1 MMGFS
6 NLTVRNLL
14 IAMHDA
20 LATALALIAS
30 FYLRFEGDAFFDR
43 LPLLLRILPYFVGF
57 SVVVCYIFNL
67 TTTKWRFISLPDA
80 LNIFRVATVLTVTLL
95 VLDYIFVAPNV
106 LGKPVA
112 PNVAGA
118 FFLGKITIIL
128 YWFLEVS
135 FLSALRFAY
144 RHFRYTRVR
153 HHAKTE
159 DASPTLLIGR
169 AADAEI
175 LLRGIESG
183 AVKRI
188 WPVGLLSPS
197 PSDRG
202 QTIRNI
208 PVLGGIDDIEDVIGD
223 FARRNK
229 PIARVV
235 MTPSAFDPE
244 ARPEAVLM
252 RARRLGL
259 IVSRLPSLES
269 GEVPRLTTVAVEDLL
284 LRPSENIDYIRLEAL
299 VKDKAVIVTGGG
311 GSIGSE
317 ICDRVATFG
326 AARLLVIENSEPA
339 LYAVTESL
347 ATHATSAAIEGR
359 IADIRDR
366 ERILRLMN
374 DFKPDIVF
382 HAAALKHVPILERDW
397 SEGVKTNIFG
407 SVNVADAALAAGAEA
422 MVMISTDKAIEP
434 VSMLGLTKRFAE
446 MYCQALDHDLASQS
460 DGKPRMR
467 LISVRFGN
475 VLASNGSVVPKFK
488 AQIEAGGP
496 VTVTHPDMV
505 RYFMTIREACDLVLT
520 AATHALAPVRPDVSV
535 YVLNMGQPVKIVD
548 LAERMIR
555 LSGLQ
560 PGHDIDIVF
569 TGMRPGERLNEILF
583 ANEEPTVEIGVA
595 GIMAAKPNEPPMQ
608 ALRKWIAA
616 LEGAIARDDR
626 ATIRAVLK
634 DAVPE
639 FGPTGLEEIAASG
652 PLSPS

>member
-1 MMGFS
+1 MTRLS
-6 NLTVRNLL
+6 NLTLRNLL
-14 IAMHDA
+14 IAVHDA
-20 LATALALIAS
+20 LATTLAVLAS
-30 FYLRFEGDAFFDR
+30 FYLRFEGEAFFDR
-43 LPLLLRILPYFVGF
+43 LPLLLRILPYFVAF
-57 SVVVCYIFNL
+57 SVVVCYLFRL

-80 LNIFRVATVLTVTLL
+80 LNIFRAATVLTVALL

-106 LGKPVA
+106 KGT
-112 PNVAGA
+112 
-118 FFLGKITIIL
+118 FFLGKITIVL
-128 YWFLEVS
+128 YWFLEVF
-135 FLSALRFAY
+135 FLSASRFAY
-144 RHFRYTRVR
+144 RYFRYTRVR
-153 HHAKTE
+153 RHARGE

-197 PSDRG
+197 RADRG

-208 PVLGGIDDIEDVIGD
+208 PVLGGIDDLEDVIGD
-223 FARRNK
+223 FAGRNK
-229 PIARVV
+229 SIARVV
-235 MTPSAFDPE
+235 MTPSAFEPE
-244 ARPEAVLM
+244 AKPESILM

-269 GEVPRLTTVAVEDLL
+269 GDAPRLMTVALEDLL
-284 LRPSENIDYIRLEAL
+284 LRPSANIDYARLEAL
-299 VKDKAVIVTGGG
+299 VRNKAVIVTGGG

-317 ICDRVATFG
+317 ICDRVVTFG

-339 LYAVTESL
+339 LYAVTEAL
-347 ATHATSAAIEGR
+347 ASHGTGAVIEGR

-366 ERILRLMN
+366 DRILRLMN
-374 DFKPDIVF
+374 EFGPQIVF

-407 SVNVADAALAAGAEA
+407 SINVADAALAAGAEA

-446 MYCQALDHDLASQS
+446 MYCQALDHEVAAHPDTKA
-460 DGKPRMR
+460 RMR

-548 LAERMIR
+548 LAERMVR

-560 PGHDIDIVF
+560 PDHDIDIVF
-569 TGMRPGERLNEILF
+569 TGIRPGERLNEILF
-583 ANEEPTVEIGVA
+583 ATKEPAVEIGVA
-595 GIMAAKPNEPPMQ
+595 GVMAAKPNEPSMQ
-608 ALRKWIAA
+608 ALRKWIVV
-616 LEGAIARDDR
+616 LEQAIARDDK
-626 ATIRAVLK
+626 ATIRTVLE

-639 FGPTGLEEIAASG
+639 FGSTAA
-652 PLSPS
+652 

>member
-1 MMGFS
+1 MMRLS
-6 NLTVRNLL
+6 NLTLRNGL
-14 IAMHDA
+14 IATHDA
-20 LATALALIAS
+20 LATTLAVLAS
-30 FYLRFEGDAFFDR
+30 FALRFEGDAFFDR

-57 SVVVCYIFNL
+57 SVVVCYAFNL
-67 TTTKWRFISLPDA
+67 TNTKWRFISLPDA
-80 LNIFRVATVLTVTLL
+80 LNILRVATVLTLTLV

-106 LGKPVA
+106 HGTPVA
-112 PNVAGA
+112 PNVQGA
-118 FFLGKITIIL
+118 FFLGKITIVL
-128 YWFLEVS
+128 YWFLEVF
-135 FLSALRFAY
+135 FLSASRFAY
-144 RHFRYTRVR
+144 RYFRYTRVR
-153 HHAKTE
+153 HRARAE

-197 PSDRG
+197 PADRG

-229 PIARVV
+229 PITRVV

-269 GEVPRLTTVAVEDLL
+269 GDVPRLTTVAVEDLL
-284 LRPSENIDYIRLEAL
+284 LRPSENIDYSRLEAL
-299 VKDKAVIVTGGG
+299 VKNKAVIVTGGG
-311 GSIGSE
+311 GSIGAE

-339 LYAVTESL
+339 LYAVTEAL
-347 ATHATSAAIEGR
+347 AAHDTSAVIEGR
-359 IADIRDR
+359 IADVRDR

-374 DFKPDIVF
+374 EFKPDIVF

-407 SVNVADAALAAGAEA
+407 SVNVADAAVASGAEA

-446 MYCQALDHDLASQS
+446 MYCQALDHDLAAQL

-505 RYFMTIREACDLVLT
+505 RYFMTIREACDLVIT
-520 AATHALAPVRPDVSV
+520 AAAHALTPVRPDVSV

-583 ANEEPTVEIGVA
+583 ATEEPTVEIGVA
-595 GIMAAKPNEPPMQ
+595 GIMAAKPNEPPMP

-616 LEGAIARDDR
+616 LEQAIAKDDR
-626 ATIRAVLK
+626 ASIKAVLK

-639 FGPTGLEEIAASG
+639 FGSIAPFEPAAASG
-652 PLSPS
+652 PL

>member
-1 MMGFS
+1 MMRLSQFT
-6 NLTVRNLL
+6 LRNLL
-14 IAMHDA
+14 IATHDA
-20 LATALALIAS
+20 LATGVALFAS
-30 FYLRFEGDAFFDR
+30 FYLRFEGDMFYDR
-43 LPLLLRILPYFVGF
+43 LPLLLRILPFFVVF
-57 SVVVCYIFNL
+57 SVVVCYLSHL

-80 LNIFRVATVLTVTLL
+80 LNILRVATILTLALV
-95 VLDYIFVAPNV
+95 VLDYVFVAPNV
-106 LGKPVA
+106 LGMPVA

-118 FFLGKITIIL
+118 FFIGKITIIL
-128 YWFLEVS
+128 YWFLQVF
-135 FLSALRFAY
+135 FLSGSRFAY
-144 RHFRYTRVR
+144 RYFRYTRVR
-153 HHAKTE
+153 HHAMAQN
-159 DASPTLLIGR
+159 ASPALLVGR

-188 WPVGLLSPS
+188 WPVGVLSPS
-197 PSDRG
+197 PSDLG
-202 QTIRNI
+202 QLIRNI
-208 PVLGGIDDIEDVIGD
+208 PVLGGIDDFEDVVRD
-223 FARRNK
+223 FEARGK
-229 PIARVV
+229 PIARIV
-235 MTPSAFDPE
+235 MTPSAFEPE
-244 ARPEAVLM
+244 VKPEAVLM
-252 RARRLGL
+252 RARRLGM

-269 GEVPRLTTVAVEDLL
+269 GETPRLTTVAVEDLL
-284 LRPSENIDYIRLEAL
+284 LRPSETIDYARLENL
-299 VKDKAVIVTGGG
+299 VKGKSVIVTGGG

-317 ICDRVATFG
+317 ICERVTTFG
-326 AARLLVIENSEPA
+326 ASRLLVIEHSEPA
-339 LYAVTESL
+339 LYAITEALVESG
-347 ATHATSAAIEGR
+347 TAAEIDGR

-366 ERILRLMN
+366 ERIMRLMSE
-374 DFKPDIVF
+374 FKPDVVF

-407 SVNVADAALAAGAEA
+407 SVNVADAALAAGAKA

-446 MYCQALDHDLASQS
+446 MYCQALDHDLATQP

-520 AATHALAPVRPDVSV
+520 AATHAMTPARPDVSV

-560 PGHDIDIVF
+560 PGYDIEIVF
-569 TGMRPGERLNEILF
+569 SGMRPGERLNEILF
-583 ANEEPTVEIGVA
+583 ASEEPTIEIGVA

-608 ALRKWIAA
+608 VLRKWLAI
-616 LEGAIARDDR
+616 LEEAIAKDDR

-639 FGPTGLEEIAASG
+639 FGSNAA
-652 PLSPS
+652 

>member
-1 MMGFS
+1 MTRLS
-6 NLTVRNLL
+6 NLTLRNGL
-14 IAMHDA
+14 IATHDA
-20 LATALALIAS
+20 LATMLALFAS
-30 FYLRFEGDAFFDR
+30 FYLRFEGGDFFFDR
-43 LPLLLRILPYFVGF
+43 VPLLLRILPYFVAF
-57 SVVVCYIFNL
+57 SVVVCYACNL

-80 LNIFRVATVLTVTLL
+80 LNILRAATVLALALL

-106 LGKPVA
+106 HGT
-112 PNVAGA
+112 
-118 FFLGKITIIL
+118 FFLGKVTIVL
-128 YWFLEVS
+128 YWFLEIF

-144 RHFRYTRVR
+144 RYFRYTRVR
-153 HHAKTE
+153 RHARS
-159 DASPTLLIGR
+159 DGASPALLVGR
-169 AADAEI
+169 AADAEV

-183 AVKRI
+183 AVTRL
-188 WPVGLLSPS
+188 WPVGVLSPS
-197 PSDRG
+197 MADRG
-202 QTIRNI
+202 QSIRNV
-208 PVLGGIDDIEDVIGD
+208 PVLGGIDDIEDVIRD
-223 FARRNK
+223 YARRDK

-244 ARPEAVLM
+244 AHPEAVLM

-269 GEVPRLTTVAVEDLL
+269 GDTPRLITVAVEDLL
-284 LRPSENIDYIRLEAL
+284 LRSSVDIDYARLEAL
-299 VKDKAVIVTGGG
+299 VSDKAVIVTGGG

-317 ICDRVATFG
+317 ICARVATFG

-339 LYAVTESL
+339 LYAVMESL
-347 ATHATSAAIEGR
+347 AERASSVVIEGR

-366 ERILRLMN
+366 ERILRLMKE
-374 DFKPDIVF
+374 FKPNIVF

-446 MYCQALDHDLASQS
+446 MYCQALDHDLAAQS
-460 DGKPRMR
+460 HDLAAPPNGKPRMR
-467 LISVRFGN
+467 FISVRFGN

-520 AATHALAPVRPDVSV
+520 AATHALAPAPADVSV
-535 YVLNMGQPVKIVD
+535 YVLNMGHPVKIVE

-555 LSGLQ
+555 LSGLE
-560 PGHDIDIVF
+560 PGHDIEIVF

-583 ANEEPTVEIGVA
+583 ASEEPAVEIGVA

-608 ALRKWIAA
+608 VLRKWIAA
-616 LEGAIARDDR
+616 LEQAIANDDR
-626 ATIRAVLK
+626 VTIKAVLK

-639 FGPTGLEEIAASG
+639 FGATAA
-652 PLSPS
+652 